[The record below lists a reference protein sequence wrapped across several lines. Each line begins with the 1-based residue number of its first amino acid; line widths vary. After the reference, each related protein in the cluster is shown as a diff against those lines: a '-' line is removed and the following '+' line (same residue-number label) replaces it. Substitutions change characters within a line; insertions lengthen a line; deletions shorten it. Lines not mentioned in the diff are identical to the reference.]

1 VLLHDPQPSARFDAA
16 RLPDTAHHLKVNV
29 LVVSS
34 VALAFMSFW
43 RAAAIVLCDLAS
55 TAYYIGGISEQAVGK
70 AAPWFILAVML
81 FVYPVTSVYME
92 SCTLFTRGG
101 VYKVVKGA
109 VGGGLAKLSVSALMF
124 DYILTGPISSVAAGQ
139 YLVGLFGDMLKLA
152 TWHSRHPIIFDAT
165 THPDLINF
173 ITMLIAV
180 GTTLY
185 FWRTNIIGIHESS
198 EKALRIMQLT
208 TVMGLLIFAWSAI
221 TLWMMPHGSIHAPPF
236 TPIFTQ
242 TSLDPAKQASS
253 GWLEHFPRILGSIG
267 ILVAFGHS
275 LLAMS
280 GEESLAQVNREI
292 EAPKLKNLL
301 RAGRVIA
308 LYAIFLTGTISFLGV
323 LIIPDGKRVIT
334 QIVNNGTLVAP
345 EAAGKTWW
353 EVDYLRPADAKH
365 GAEWG
370 YLMLRTTDAR
380 GREILR
386 KMDDP
391 IVIDRHW
398 QHVERDN
405 GGYRDNLINGL
416 VHYLVGPSWIKIV
429 MECFVVIVGFLI
441 LAGAVNTS
449 LVGSNGVLNRLAE
462 DGVLTPWFQR
472 PHNRYGTTN
481 RIINLV
487 GVAQIV
493 VILASLGDVNTLG
506 EAYAFG
512 VVWSFVFMSLSMAVL
527 RFRIRTP
534 RQYTVPLNLNKTTR
548 HGAVK
553 FPIGIVAVFLILFT
567 TACVNLL
574 TKKTATIWGIAF
586 TAFFL
591 LAFVL
596 VERVTR
602 RRHGGNHEHLEQFNE
617 KKSESV
623 SIGTLGLS
631 HPNPILV
638 AARGPRSLPM
648 LDKILHETNTD
659 ERDVV
664 VVTCKV
670 LPARTL
676 GVTEKETSI
685 DDVDRELLTRIVS
698 VAEHVGKQV
707 YPVVLPTN
715 NPLYAIAT
723 TARDLGATEIAL
735 GVSEQMHAETQ
746 LEQFAIAWGSA
757 TADPQYR
764 QIADQLTVRIIGP
777 QMELKFEMA

>member
-1 VLLHDPQPSARFDAA
+1 MNSVNPPATFDVAQLPDAA
-16 RLPDTAHHLKVNV
+16 QRHKINV

-81 FVYPVTSVYME
+81 FIYPVTSVYME

-152 TWHSRHPIIFDAT
+152 TWHSPHLVIFDAT

-173 ITMLIAV
+173 ITMLIAI
-180 GTTLY
+180 GITLY

-208 TVMGLLIFAWSAI
+208 TVMGLVIFGWSAI
-221 TLWMMPHGSIHAPPF
+221 TIWLMPHGSIHAPPF
-236 TPIFTQ
+236 KPIFTQ
-242 TSLDPAKQASS
+242 SSLDPSKQASS
-253 GWLEHFPRILGSIG
+253 GWLEHFPKILGTIG

-292 EAPKLKNLL
+292 EAPKFKNLL

-308 LYAIFLTGTISFLGV
+308 IYAICLTGTISFLGV
-323 LIIPDGKRVIT
+323 LIIPDGKRVMT
-334 QIVNNGTLVAP
+334 QIVNNGALTTP
-345 EAAGKTWW
+345 EDVGKTWW
-353 EVDYLRPADAKH
+353 EVDYLRPSDPQH
-365 GAEWG
+365 SAEWG
-370 YLMLRTTDAR
+370 YLMYRATDPR
-380 GREILR
+380 GRELLV
-386 KMDDP
+386 KTNHP
-391 IVIDRHW
+391 IVIDRRW

-416 VHYLVGPSWIKIV
+416 VHYLVGPAWIKIV
-429 MECFVVIVGFLI
+429 VECFVVIVGFLI

-462 DGVLTPWFQR
+462 DGVLTSWFQH
-472 PHNRYGTTN
+472 PHRRYGTTN

-487 GVAQIV
+487 GVAQVV
-493 VILASLGDVNTLG
+493 VILASLGDVDTLG

-512 VVWSFVFMSLSMAVL
+512 VIWSFVFMSLSMAVL
-527 RFRIRTP
+527 RFRIRSP
-534 RQYTVPLNLNKTTR
+534 REYSVPLNINKQTR
-548 HGAVK
+548 HGLVR
-553 FPIGIVAVFLILFT
+553 FPVGIIIVFLILFS

-574 TKKTATIWGIAF
+574 TKKTATIWGIGF

-591 LAFVL
+591 LAFTI
-596 VERVTR
+596 VERITH
-602 RRHGGNHEHLEQFNE
+602 RRHGGDHEHLEQFNQ
-617 KKSESV
+617 KTSDTV
-623 SIGTLGLS
+623 SIQSLGLS
-631 HPNPILV
+631 HRDPVLV
-638 AARGPRSLPM
+638 AARGPRACPFS
-648 LDKILHETNTD
+648 
-659 ERDVV
+659 
-664 VVTCKV
+664 
-670 LPARTL
+670 
-676 GVTEKETSI
+676 TES
-685 DDVDRELLTRIVS
+685 
-698 VAEHVGKQV
+698 
-707 YPVVLPTN
+707 
-715 NPLYAIAT
+715 
-723 TARDLGATEIAL
+723 
-735 GVSEQMHAETQ
+735 
-746 LEQFAIAWGSA
+746 FA
-757 TADPQYR
+757 
-764 QIADQLTVRIIGP
+764 
-777 QMELKFEMA
+777 K